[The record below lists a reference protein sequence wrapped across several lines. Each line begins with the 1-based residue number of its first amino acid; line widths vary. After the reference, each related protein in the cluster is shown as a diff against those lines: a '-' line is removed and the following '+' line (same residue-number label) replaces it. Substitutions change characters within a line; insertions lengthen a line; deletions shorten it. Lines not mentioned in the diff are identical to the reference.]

1 MHWDSTLTILG
12 MGVTTYLTRIGGY
25 LLLGGKTLSARA
37 TAMMDIIPGCVLI
50 SVLAPSFASGRPTDL
65 AGLIITVIAATR
77 LALLPTMAIGIVST
91 GVLRA
96 LFSS

>member
-1 MHWDSTLTILG
+1 MIHWDSALTIIG
-12 MGVTTYLTRIGGY
+12 MGITTYLTRIGGY
-25 LLLGGKTLSARA
+25 LLLGGKRLSPRA

-65 AGLIITVIAATR
+65 AGLAITVFAATR
-77 LALLPTMAIGIVST
+77 WALLPTMAIGIVST

-96 LFSS
+96 VFP